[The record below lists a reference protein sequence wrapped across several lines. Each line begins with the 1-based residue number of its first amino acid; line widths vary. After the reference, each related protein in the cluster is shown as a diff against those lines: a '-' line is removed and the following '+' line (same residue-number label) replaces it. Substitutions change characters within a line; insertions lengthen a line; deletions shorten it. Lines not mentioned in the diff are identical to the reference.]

1 VRPAAAA
8 FGLFT
13 TSRLLLNIFVTR
25 GAISTTD
32 PHHPL
37 PPGDFMPD
45 RFDCISTNLLSRR
58 NVIIGSAGA
67 LLAIVGSPPFLA
79 TTDQATSPSPTDK
92 ATRTFLH
99 QEIDLKT
106 TPARLYAVLL
116 DSKQFSAFS
125 HLPADIQSEPGG
137 AFSMF
142 GARILGRNVEI
153 VPNQRI
159 VQAWRSAGWD
169 PGVYSIVRFEFKAQG
184 TQTRA
189 ILDHTGFP
197 AGDYDNLSSGWKSHY
212 WDPLQLFFP

>member
-1 VRPAAAA
+1 
-8 FGLFT
+8 
-13 TSRLLLNIFVTR
+13 
-25 GAISTTD
+25 
-32 PHHPL
+32 
-37 PPGDFMPD
+37 MPD

-58 NVIIGSAGA
+58 NVITGSAGA
-67 LLAIVGSPPFLA
+67 LLAIVGSSTFLA
-79 TTDQATSPSPTDK
+79 DADQANSPSPTDN

-142 GARILGRNVEI
+142 GARILGRNVEL

-169 PGVYSIVRFEFKAQG
+169 PGVYSIVRFEFKEES

-189 ILDHTGFP
+189 FSITPVFLRGITTIFFP
-197 AGDYDNLSSGWKSHY
+197 AGNPTIGTPSNSSSHSLYYRSLS
-212 WDPLQLFFP
+212 

>member
-1 VRPAAAA
+1 
-8 FGLFT
+8 
-13 TSRLLLNIFVTR
+13 
-25 GAISTTD
+25 
-32 PHHPL
+32 
-37 PPGDFMPD
+37 MPD
-45 RFDCISTNLLSRR
+45 RFDCISTNLPSRR
-58 NVIIGSAGA
+58 NVITGSAGA
-67 LLAIVGSPPFLA
+67 LLAIVGGSTFFA
-79 TTDQATSPSPTDK
+79 DGDQATSPSPTDN
-92 ATRTFLH
+92 AARTFLH

-106 TPARLYAVLL
+106 TPARIYAVLL
-116 DSKQFSAFS
+116 DSKQFAAFS

-142 GARILGRNVEI
+142 GARILGRNVEL

-159 VQAWRSAGWD
+159 VQAWRSAGWE
-169 PGVYSIVRFEFKAQG
+169 PGVYSIVRFEFKEQG